1 MMYELAFSCRL
12 TEFYRVFFFN
22 SLVAG
27 PNRDVPNFTE
37 LDLVLSSIRNFWL
50 GPLVVL
56 QINTKLYRF
65 YWVLPRLSGC
75 GWVQLVFTGSWW
87 ISLAPTR
94 SYWVLLGFH
103 GFKLG
108 CTDYYWVLPGFGF
121 SFFVLMNFLGATRCY
136 WVLLGFHLFSWVLL
150 GLTGF

>member
-65 YWVLPRLSGC
+65 YWVTLIITGFYRDYLGVAGC
-75 GWVQLVFTGSWW
+75 NWF
-87 ISLAPTR
+87 
-94 SYWVLLGFH
+94 
-103 GFKLG
+103 
-108 CTDYYWVLPGFGF
+108 LPG
-121 SFFVLMNFLGATRCY
+121 LDEFL
-136 WVLLGFHLFSWVLL
+136 
-150 GLTGF
+150 